1 MIGMRADSSMA
12 IRVSNLTKKYND
24 LTAVDS
30 ISFEVRK
37 GEIFGFIGP
46 NGAGKTTTVRM
57 LTGVIKPAE
66 GEALVMGYEAGTL
79 KAKQAAGVVPEM
91 ANAYADL
98 SGWKNMNLMGKIYG
112 IPKSVIKDRSEELL
126 KKVNLYLRKD
136 EPVRAY
142 SKGMKQRLI
151 LVMALISDPEI
162 IFLDEPTVGLDVQST
177 RMIRGFL
184 QKLNGDGKTIFLTTH
199 QMEEADQLCSRIAII
214 DRGVIV
220 KIDSP
225 EKIRTAIRGM
235 HSVEV
240 SFDRVVDHRFLSSLA
255 EVKSLK
261 KTGGKYRLYTEN
273 PGKTVVSLAKQV
285 SAMNMSIMSLN
296 VLPPSLEDAFLALIG
311 RRE

>member
-1 MIGMRADSSMA
+1 MA

-261 KTGGKYRLYTEN
+261 KTGDKYRLYTEN

>member
-12 IRVSNLTKKYND
+12 IQVSNLTKKYND

-261 KTGGKYRLYTEN
+261 KTGDKYRLYTEN

-311 RRE
+311 RGE